1 MRKVALVGA
10 GVSKFGVRKASYRD
24 LIWEAGKAC
33 FDSLPAVKPKDID
46 GLVVGSVMPERTA
59 FQSHISS
66 MAAEALGIRP
76 SSLSARTEHMCASGT
91 VGIRYAYAFIAA
103 GLADLVMVLGVEK
116 LNQPTGDEAI
126 LNMGTGVD
134 REWEAAFGL
143 TAPPCFAL
151 AAQRH
156 MAEYGTTE
164 EQLARVG
171 VKNHTHAS
179 KNPNAH
185 FNKGAT
191 LDQVLCSR
199 MISSPLRLFMCSPIT
214 DGAAAVIL
222 ASEERARDL
231 TDKPVWIRGTGQA
244 LDGFQLTSL
253 HEDYAHWPALERA
266 AKSAYAMAGVTPADV
281 DLAEVHDCFSIA
293 EMIAYEELGF
303 CAKGEAGPFVAAGRS
318 DYGGDVVVNPRG
330 GLIGCGH
337 PLGATGVAQAAEV
350 FVQLRDEA
358 GARQVP
364 DAAIGLTHNNSGMGE
379 HVVMIYGNGRRRE
392 PSETVAV
399 LGPGTDRPSD
409 RAGVRARRL
418 PRAAGRRQGG
428 PRGRR
433 GRAHAGRRAARDRAR
448 RRSHGRGAGD
458 RPDGVGGRAR
468 ADRGAHR
475 ARRAGGLRL
484 RAGGAAGV
492 GPAQAGHVCPAQGRG
507 RRRRDHRL
515 GVVHHLALGRL
526 RRGRPPGALSR
537 RALAEPGPHH
547 PAGGRG
553 AGPADGAG
561 DGRAHAGA
569 ARESRQDPG
578 ALRRLARLH
587 RAAAA
592 GAC

>member
-1 MRKVALVGA
+1 MNRVALVGA
-10 GVSKFGVRKASYRD
+10 GVSKFGVRKATYRD

-33 FDSLPAVKPKDID
+33 FDSVPGLTPKDVQ

-66 MAAEALGIRP
+66 LAAEALGIRP
-76 SSLSARTEHMCASGT
+76 SVLSARTEHMCASGT

-156 MAEYGTTE
+156 MTQYGTTE
-164 EQLARVG
+164 EQLGLVG
-171 VKNHTHAS
+171 VKNHNHAS

-185 FNKGAT
+185 FSKGAT
-191 LDQVLCSR
+191 LDQVLCSK
-199 MISSPLRLFMCSPIT
+199 MIATPLRLFMCSPIT
-214 DGAAAVIL
+214 DGSAAVLL
-222 ASEERARDL
+222 ASEERARTL

-253 HEDYAHWPALERA
+253 HEDYAHWPAMKRA
-266 AKSAYAMAGVTPADV
+266 ADAAYAMAGIGPRDV

-293 EMIAYEELGF
+293 ELIAYEELGF
-303 CAKGEAGPFVAAGRS
+303 CKKGEAGRFVQDGRS

-364 DAAIGLTHNNSGMGE
+364 EAAVGLTHNNSGMGE
-379 HVVMIYGNGRRRE
+379 HVVMIYGRE
-392 PSETVAV
+392 K
-399 LGPGTDRPSD
+399 
-409 RAGVRARRL
+409 
-418 PRAAGRRQGG
+418 
-428 PRGRR
+428 
-433 GRAHAGRRAARDRAR
+433 
-448 RRSHGRGAGD
+448 
-458 RPDGVGGRAR
+458 
-468 ADRGAHR
+468 
-475 ARRAGGLRL
+475 
-484 RAGGAAGV
+484 
-492 GPAQAGHVCPAQGRG
+492 
-507 RRRRDHRL
+507 
-515 GVVHHLALGRL
+515 
-526 RRGRPPGALSR
+526 
-537 RALAEPGPHH
+537 
-547 PAGGRG
+547 
-553 AGPADGAG
+553 
-561 DGRAHAGA
+561 
-569 ARESRQDPG
+569 
-578 ALRRLARLH
+578 
-587 RAAAA
+587 
-592 GAC
+592 

>member
-1 MRKVALVGA
+1 MNRVALVGA
-10 GVSKFGVRKASYRD
+10 GVTKFGVRKATYRD

-33 FDSLPAVKPKDID
+33 FDSVPALKPRDVD

-66 MAAEALGIRP
+66 LAAEALGIRP
-76 SSLSARTEHMCASGT
+76 STLSARTEHMCASGT

-116 LNQPTGDEAI
+116 LNQPSAEEAV

-164 EQLARVG
+164 EQLALVG
-171 VKNHTHAS
+171 VKNHNHAA

-191 LDQVLCSR
+191 VDQVLGSR
-199 MISSPLRLFMCSPIT
+199 MISTPLRLFMCSPIT

-222 ASEERARDL
+222 AGEARAREL
-231 TDKPVWIRGTGQA
+231 TDAPVWIRGTGQA

-253 HEDYAHWPALERA
+253 DEDYARWPALARA
-266 AKSAYAMAGVTPADV
+266 AQSAYRMAGIGARDV

-293 EMIAYEELGF
+293 ELIAYEELGF
-303 CAKGEAGPFVAAGRS
+303 CAKGEAGAFVAAGRS

-337 PLGATGVAQAAEV
+337 PLGATGVAQAVEV
-350 FVQLRDEA
+350 YAQLRGEA

-379 HVVMIYGNGRRRE
+379 HVVMIYGR
-392 PSETVAV
+392 
-399 LGPGTDRPSD
+399 
-409 RAGVRARRL
+409 
-418 PRAAGRRQGG
+418 
-428 PRGRR
+428 
-433 GRAHAGRRAARDRAR
+433 
-448 RRSHGRGAGD
+448 
-458 RPDGVGGRAR
+458 
-468 ADRGAHR
+468 
-475 ARRAGGLRL
+475 
-484 RAGGAAGV
+484 
-492 GPAQAGHVCPAQGRG
+492 
-507 RRRRDHRL
+507 
-515 GVVHHLALGRL
+515 
-526 RRGRPPGALSR
+526 
-537 RALAEPGPHH
+537 
-547 PAGGRG
+547 
-553 AGPADGAG
+553 
-561 DGRAHAGA
+561 
-569 ARESRQDPG
+569 
-578 ALRRLARLH
+578 
-587 RAAAA
+587 
-592 GAC
+592 

>member
-33 FDSLPAVKPKDID
+33 FDSVPAVKPRDLD

-66 MAAEALGIRP
+66 LAAEALGIRP
-76 SSLSARTEHMCASGT
+76 STLSARTEHMCASGT

-103 GLADLVMVLGVEK
+103 GLAELVMVLGVEK

-156 MAEYGTTE
+156 MADYGTTE
-164 EQLARVG
+164 EQLAQVG

-185 FNKGAT
+185 FNRGAT
-191 LDQVLCSR
+191 LDQVLGSR
-199 MISSPLRLFMCSPIT
+199 MIASPLRLYMCSPIT
-214 DGAAAVIL
+214 DGAAAVVL
-222 ASEERARDL
+222 ASEERARSL
-231 TDKPVWIRGTGQA
+231 TDEPVWIRGTGQA

-253 HEDYAHWPALERA
+253 PEDYASWPALQRA
-266 AKSAYAMAGVTPADV
+266 GDAAYRMAGVRPADV
-281 DLAEVHDCFSIA
+281 DLAEVHDCFAIA
-293 EMIAYEELGF
+293 ELIAYEELGF

-350 FVQLRDEA
+350 FVQLRGEA

-364 DAAIGLTHNNSGMGE
+364 AAAIGLTHNNSGMGE
-379 HVVMIYGNGRRRE
+379 HVVVIYGRE
-392 PSETVAV
+392 PA
-399 LGPGTDRPSD
+399 
-409 RAGVRARRL
+409 
-418 PRAAGRRQGG
+418 
-428 PRGRR
+428 
-433 GRAHAGRRAARDRAR
+433 
-448 RRSHGRGAGD
+448 
-458 RPDGVGGRAR
+458 
-468 ADRGAHR
+468 
-475 ARRAGGLRL
+475 
-484 RAGGAAGV
+484 
-492 GPAQAGHVCPAQGRG
+492 
-507 RRRRDHRL
+507 
-515 GVVHHLALGRL
+515 
-526 RRGRPPGALSR
+526 
-537 RALAEPGPHH
+537 
-547 PAGGRG
+547 
-553 AGPADGAG
+553 
-561 DGRAHAGA
+561 
-569 ARESRQDPG
+569 
-578 ALRRLARLH
+578 
-587 RAAAA
+587 
-592 GAC
+592 